1 LKRIVL
7 HWPRLGPYHL
17 ARLRGAHELFGARG
31 VMVTALEIAGMDRT
45 YGWKKEEKPTVFE
58 RRTLFPNGYYEDL
71 SDTELKPAIFAAL
84 DELSPDAVAIN
95 GYGFRDSRICLDWC
109 NSRETKA
116 ILMTETTA
124 ADKPRFWMR
133 EFAKRIL
140 LRRFDVAICGGQRHR
155 DYLLSL
161 GTAPYRVFTKY
172 DVVDNEYFRRKAEE
186 VSGSQGA
193 NFTPGD
199 RELRANRPR
208 EGGDSGLVKTERSEQ
223 SLPGLNDPRPFFLAS
238 NRFIPRKNLRTL
250 LQAYAR
256 YRSNAPDG
264 WRLVLLGSG
273 EQEAELRKIVAD
285 LAIPDVTFAGF
296 RQIEELPSYYSAA
309 GCFIHPALIEPWGL
323 VVNEAMATGLPVIV
337 STGAGC
343 ADDLVEH
350 GANGFV
356 FDPAD
361 VSDLARCMTTLA
373 GDADLQ
379 EQMRAR
385 SREIIARWTMH
396 DFAKSLWK
404 AWEAPRIFYRLV
416 TAGERNVVAYPERSI
431 ACRLQHVSCFRP
443 VTIRQQL
450 LFAGI
455 RIVILLRCDRWMFRR
470 TAPDDPLNFSSDL
483 ANALREV
490 STRLKQGPLWYTI
503 AWPSERRRRRT
514 YAFALSSNNEPFAF
528 VKMSEARE
536 HEALTNRF
544 DALTKLAELRQGA
557 IRFPQPF
564 FLGEFGAV
572 EYYVSQYVP
581 LKRPGRILSS
591 LNPKVPI
598 EVYSGPVT
606 VMSPEQLA
614 NVRWVLQFWNAVNER
629 SLFASILR
637 DDFQYPAQCCRV
649 HGDLTRAN
657 MIPSGNA
664 IWIIDWELSDP
675 FGPWMTDYITF
686 FLGER
691 QRRLVHKPAKVIA
704 EFRQK
709 FLSNQTSEDQRS
721 ARLAVAFLLGRGSG
735 LGSRI
740 VAAWGAVE

>member
-1 LKRIVL
+1 
-7 HWPRLGPYHL
+7 
-17 ARLRGAHELFGARG
+17 
-31 VMVTALEIAGMDRT
+31 MVTALEIAGMDRT

-172 DVVDNEYFRRKAEE
+172 DVVDNDYFRRKAEE

-199 RELRANRPR
+199 RELLANRPR

-223 SLPGLNDPRPFFLAS
+223 SLPGLNDPRLFFLAS
-238 NRFIPRKNLRTL
+238 NRFIARKNLRTL

-273 EQEAELRKIVAD
+273 EQEAGLRKIVAD

-296 RQIEELPSYYSAA
+296 RQIEELPSYYAAA

-323 VVNEAMATGLPVIV
+323 VVNEAMAAGLPVIV

-379 EQMRAR
+379 TRMRAR
-385 SREIIARWTMH
+385 SREIIARWTVD

-431 ACRLQHVSCFRP
+431 ACRLQHVRCFRP

-470 TAPDDPLNFSSDL
+470 TAPDDPLNFSSDM
-483 ANALREV
+483 ANTMRDV
-490 STRLKQGPLWYTI
+490 SSRLEQKQLFYTL
-503 AWPSERRRRRT
+503 AWPSEARRRRT
-514 YAFALSSNNEPFAF
+514 YAFALSDENEPFAF
-528 VKMSEARE
+528 IKMSEAGER
-536 HEALTNRF
+536 EALTNGF
-544 DALTKLAELRQGA
+544 DALTRLAELRHGA
-557 IRFPQPF
+557 IRFPRPF
-564 FLGEFGAV
+564 FLGKCGV
-572 EYYVSQYVP
+572 VDYYASQYVP
-581 LKRPGRILSS
+581 LKRARRSLSS
-591 LNPKVPI
+591 LNPKVLI
-598 EVYSGPVT
+598 ESYSGPVT
-606 VMSPEQLA
+606 VMSPEPLA
-614 NVRWVLQFWNAVNER
+614 KARWVSQFWNVVDER
-629 SLFASILR
+629 SSFASILR
-637 DDFQYPAQCCRV
+637 DDFQYPAECCRV

-691 QRRLVHKPAKVIA
+691 QRRLVHKPVKVMA

-709 FLSNQTSEDQRS
+709 FLSNQTSEDQRN

-735 LGSRI
+735 LGRRI

>member
-1 LKRIVL
+1 
-7 HWPRLGPYHL
+7 
-17 ARLRGAHELFGARG
+17 
-31 VMVTALEIAGMDRT
+31 MVTALEIAGMDRT

-71 SDTELKPAIFAAL
+71 PDTELKSAIFAAL

-109 NSRETKA
+109 NSRATKA

-172 DVVDNEYFRRKAEE
+172 DVVDNEYFSNATRVNAKA
-186 VSGSQGA
+186 SA
-193 NFTPGD
+193 
-199 RELRANRPR
+199 
-208 EGGDSGLVKTERSEQ
+208 
-223 SLPGLNDPRPFFLAS
+223 LPGLNDPRPFFLAS

-273 EQEAELRKIVAD
+273 EQEAELRKLVAD

-296 RQIEELPSYYSAA
+296 RQIEELPSYYAAA

-323 VVNEAMATGLPVIV
+323 VVNEAMATGLPVIL

-379 EQMRAR
+379 TRMRAR
-385 SREIIARWTMH
+385 SREIIARWTVD

-416 TAGERNVVAYPERSI
+416 TAGERDVVAYPERSI
-431 ACRLQHVSCFRP
+431 ACRLQHVRCFRP

-455 RIVILLRCDRWMFRR
+455 CIVILLRCDRWMFRR

-483 ANALREV
+483 ANTMREV
-490 STRLKQGPLWYTI
+490 SSRLEQEQLFYTL
-503 AWPSERRRRRT
+503 AWPSEARRRRT
-514 YAFALSSNNEPFAF
+514 YAFALSDENEPFAF
-528 VKMSEARE
+528 IKMSEAGER
-536 HEALTNRF
+536 EALANGF
-544 DALTKLAELRQGA
+544 NALTKLAELRQGA
-557 IRFPQPF
+557 IRFPRPF
-564 FLGEFGAV
+564 FSGKCGV
-572 EYYVSQYVP
+572 VDYYASQYVP
-581 LKRPGRILSS
+581 LKRAWRILSS
-591 LNPKVPI
+591 LNPKVLI
-598 EVYSGPVT
+598 ESYSGPVT
-606 VMSPEQLA
+606 VMSPEPLA
-614 NVRWVLQFWNAVNER
+614 KARWVSQFWNVVDER
-629 SLFASILR
+629 SSFASILR
-637 DDFQYPAQCCRV
+637 DDFQYPAECCRV

-675 FGPWMTDYITF
+675 VGPWMTDYITF

-691 QRRLVHKPAKVIA
+691 QRRLVHKPVKVMA

>member
-1 LKRIVL
+1 
-7 HWPRLGPYHL
+7 
-17 ARLRGAHELFGARG
+17 
-31 VMVTALEIAGMDRT
+31 MDRT
-45 YGWKKEEKPTVFE
+45 YGWKKEEQPTVFE
-58 RRTLFPNGYYEDL
+58 RRTLFPNRYYEEL
-71 SDTELKPAIFAAL
+71 RDTELKTAIFAVL

-124 ADKPRFWMR
+124 ADKPRFLIR
-133 EFAKRIL
+133 EVAKRLL
-140 LRRFDVAICGGQRHR
+140 LRRFDVAVCGGRRHR

-161 GTAPYRVFTKY
+161 GVAPYRVFTKY
-172 DVVDNEYFRRKAEE
+172 DVVDNEYFRRNAGEIRDQRSVDYAQGYGAPGRSE

-193 NFTPGD
+193 NFTAGG
-199 RELRANRPR
+199 REISANRPR
-208 EGGDSGLVKTERSEQ
+208 EAGDSVFAKTERSDAGA
-223 SLPGLNDPRPFFLAS
+223 LPGLNDPRPFFLAS

-250 LQAYAR
+250 VQAYAR

-273 EQEAELRKIVAD
+273 EQEAELRNLVAN

-296 RQIEELPSYYSAA
+296 RQIEELPSYYAAA

-337 STGAGC
+337 SAGAGC

-356 FDPAD
+356 FDPAN
-361 VSDLARCMTTLA
+361 VNDLARCMTTLA

-379 EQMRAR
+379 TRMRAR
-385 SREIIARWTMH
+385 SREIIARWTVD

-431 ACRLQHVSCFRP
+431 ACRLQHVRCFRP

-470 TAPDDPLNFSSDL
+470 TAPDDPLNFPSDL

-528 VKMSEARE
+528 IKLSEARE
-536 HEALTNRF
+536 HEALTNGF

-557 IRFPQPF
+557 IRFPRPF
-564 FLGEFGAV
+564 FLGECGAV

-581 LKRPGRILSS
+581 LQRPRRSLSS

-614 NVRWVLQFWNAVNER
+614 KLRWVLQFWNAVNER
-629 SLFASILR
+629 SLLASIVR
-637 DDFQYPAQCCRV
+637 DDFQYPAKCCRV

-664 IWIIDWELSDP
+664 IWIIDWELSDS
-675 FGPWMTDYITF
+675 FGPWMTDYVTF

-691 QRRLVHKPAKVIA
+691 QRRLVHKPVKVMA

-709 FLSNQTSEDQRS
+709 FLNGRTPEDQRN

-740 VAAWGAVE
+740 VDAWDSTE

>member
-1 LKRIVL
+1 
-7 HWPRLGPYHL
+7 
-17 ARLRGAHELFGARG
+17 
-31 VMVTALEIAGMDRT
+31 MDRT

-71 SDTELKPAIFAAL
+71 SDTELKTAIFAAL

-172 DVVDNEYFRRKAEE
+172 DVVDNAYFSNAARVNAKA
-186 VSGSQGA
+186 SA
-193 NFTPGD
+193 
-199 RELRANRPR
+199 
-208 EGGDSGLVKTERSEQ
+208 
-223 SLPGLNDPRPFFLAS
+223 LPGLNDPRPFFLAS
-238 NRFIPRKNLRTL
+238 NRFIARKNLRTL
-250 LQAYAR
+250 VQAYAR
-256 YRSNAPDG
+256 YRLNAPDG
-264 WRLVLLGSG
+264 WRLMLLGSG
-273 EQEAELRKIVAD
+273 EQEAELRKLVAD

-296 RQIEELPSYYSAA
+296 RQIEELPSYYAAA

-379 EQMRAR
+379 TRMRAR
-385 SREIIARWTMH
+385 SREIIARWTVD

-404 AWEAPRIFYRLV
+404 AWDAPRIFYRLV
-416 TAGERNVVAYPERSI
+416 TAGQRNVVAYPERSI
-431 ACRLQHVSCFRP
+431 ACRLQHVRCFRP

-470 TAPDDPLNFSSDL
+470 TAPDDPLNFSSDM
-483 ANALREV
+483 ANTMRDV
-490 STRLKQGPLWYTI
+490 SSRLEQEQLFYTL
-503 AWPSERRRRRT
+503 AWPSEARRRRT
-514 YAFALSSNNEPFAF
+514 YAFALSDENEPFAF
-528 VKMSEARE
+528 IKMSEAGER
-536 HEALTNRF
+536 EALTNGF

-557 IRFPQPF
+557 IRFPRPF
-564 FLGEFGAV
+564 FLGKCGV
-572 EYYVSQYVP
+572 VDYYASQYVP
-581 LKRPGRILSS
+581 LKRARRSLSS

-598 EVYSGPVT
+598 ESYSGPVT

-614 NVRWVLQFWNAVNER
+614 KARWVSQFWNVVDER
-629 SLFASILR
+629 SSFASRLR
-637 DDFQYPAQCCRV
+637 DDFQYPAQCCLV

-657 MIPSGNA
+657 LIPSGNA
-664 IWIIDWELSDP
+664 IWIIDWELGDP

-691 QRRLVHKPAKVIA
+691 QRRLVHKPVKVMA

-709 FLSNQTSEDQRS
+709 FLSNQTSEDQRN

-735 LGSRI
+735 LGRRI

>member
-17 ARLRGAHELFGARG
+17 ARLRGAHELFDARG

-71 SDTELKPAIFAAL
+71 SDTELKTAIFAGL

-133 EFAKRIL
+133 EVAKRIL

-172 DVVDNEYFRRKAEE
+172 DVVDNAYFSNAARVNAKA
-186 VSGSQGA
+186 SA
-193 NFTPGD
+193 
-199 RELRANRPR
+199 
-208 EGGDSGLVKTERSEQ
+208 
-223 SLPGLNDPRPFFLAS
+223 LPGLNDPRPFFLAS
-238 NRFIPRKNLRTL
+238 NRFIARKNLRTL
-250 LQAYAR
+250 VQAYAR
-256 YRSNAPDG
+256 YRLNAPDG

-273 EQEAELRKIVAD
+273 EQEAELRKLVAD
-285 LAIPDVTFAGF
+285 LAVPDVTFAGF
-296 RQIEELPSYYSAA
+296 RQIEELPSYYAAA

-323 VVNEAMATGLPVIV
+323 VVNEAMAAGLPVIV

-373 GDADLQ
+373 GDAALQ
-379 EQMRAR
+379 TRMRAR
-385 SREIIARWTMH
+385 SREIIARWTVD

-416 TAGERNVVAYPERSI
+416 TAGQRNVVAYPERSI
-431 ACRLQHVSCFRP
+431 ACRLQHVRCFRP

-470 TAPDDPLNFSSDL
+470 TAPDDPLNFSSDM
-483 ANALREV
+483 ANTMREV
-490 STRLKQGPLWYTI
+490 SSRLEREQLFYTL
-503 AWPSERRRRRT
+503 AWPSEARRRRT
-514 YAFALSSNNEPFAF
+514 YAFVLSDENEPFAF
-528 VKMSEARE
+528 IKMSEAGER
-536 HEALTNRF
+536 EALTNGF

-557 IRFPQPF
+557 IRFPRPF
-564 FLGEFGAV
+564 FLGKCGV
-572 EYYVSQYVP
+572 VDYYASQYVP
-581 LKRPGRILSS
+581 LKRARRSLSS

-598 EVYSGPVT
+598 ESYSGPVT

-614 NVRWVLQFWNAVNER
+614 KARWVSQFWNVVDER
-629 SLFASILR
+629 SSFASRLR
-637 DDFQYPAQCCRV
+637 DDFQYPAQCCLV

-657 MIPSGNA
+657 LIPSGNA
-664 IWIIDWELSDP
+664 IWIIDWELGDP

-691 QRRLVHKPAKVIA
+691 QRRLVHKPVKVMA

-709 FLSNQTSEDQRS
+709 FLSNRTSEDQRN

-735 LGSRI
+735 LGRRI

>member
-1 LKRIVL
+1 
-7 HWPRLGPYHL
+7 
-17 ARLRGAHELFGARG
+17 
-31 VMVTALEIAGMDRT
+31 MVTALEIAGMDRT
-45 YGWKKEEKPTVFE
+45 YGWKKEEQPTVFE

-71 SDTELKPAIFAAL
+71 PDTELKTAIFATL

-109 NSRETKA
+109 NSRKTKA
-116 ILMTETTA
+116 ILMTETTV
-124 ADKPRFWMR
+124 ADKPRFWIR
-133 EFAKRIL
+133 EVAKRL
-140 LRRFDVAICGGQRHR
+140 LLQRFNVAICGGRRHR

-161 GTAPYRVFTKY
+161 GVASYRVFTKY
-172 DVVDNEYFRRKAEE
+172 DVVDNAYFSSATRVDAKA
-186 VSGSQGA
+186 S
-193 NFTPGD
+193 P
-199 RELRANRPR
+199 
-208 EGGDSGLVKTERSEQ
+208 
-223 SLPGLNDPRPFFLAS
+223 LPGLNDRRPFFLAS
-238 NRFIPRKNLRTL
+238 NRFVARKNLRTL

-256 YRSNAPDG
+256 YRSASPNG

-273 EQEAELRKIVAD
+273 EQEAELRKLVAD
-285 LAIPDVTFAGF
+285 LGIPDVSFAGF
-296 RQIEELPSYYSAA
+296 RQIEELPSYYAA
-309 GCFIHPALIEPWGL
+309 ASCFIHPALIEPWGL
-323 VVNEAMATGLPVIV
+323 VVNEAMAAGLPVIV
-337 STGAGC
+337 STGVGC

-356 FDPAD
+356 FDPAS
-361 VSDLARCMTTLA
+361 VNDLARCMTRLA
-373 GDADLQ
+373 GDPDLQ
-379 EQMRAR
+379 TRMRTR
-385 SREIIARWTMH
+385 SREIIARWTVY
-396 DFAKSLWK
+396 DFANELWK

-416 TAGERNVVAYPERSI
+416 NTGARNVIAYPERTI
-431 ACRLQHVSCFRP
+431 ACRLQHVRCFRP

-514 YAFALSSNNEPFAF
+514 YASALSSNNEPFAF
-528 VKMSEARE
+528 IKISEAQE
-536 HEALTNRF
+536 HEALTNGF

-557 IRFPQPF
+557 IRFPRPF
-564 FLGEFGAV
+564 FLGERGAV
-572 EYYVSQYVP
+572 EYHVSQYVP

-591 LNPKVPI
+591 LNPEVPI

-614 NVRWVLQFWNAVNER
+614 NVRWVLQFWNVVDER

-691 QRRLVHKPAKVIA
+691 QRRLVHKPLKVMA

-709 FLSNQTSEDQRS
+709 FLNGRTPEDQRN

-740 VAAWGAVE
+740 VAAWDAVE